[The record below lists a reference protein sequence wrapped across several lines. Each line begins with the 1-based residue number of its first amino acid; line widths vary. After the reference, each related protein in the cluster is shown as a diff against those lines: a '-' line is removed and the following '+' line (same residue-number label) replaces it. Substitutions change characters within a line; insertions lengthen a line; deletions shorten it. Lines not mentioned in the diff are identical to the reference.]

1 MTHEIY
7 LSPDDVV
14 GPGADEQLSE
24 IIWDSALIISE
35 MVGAEPGSGEFID
48 IYQGLK
54 DAFAGT
60 EAHNKQA
67 AFYALTLIQVML
79 QSGRVALVSK
89 TDTIDSMRDS
99 IIDISQMAYRTVMF
113 VMAVSQPYGSVLV
126 LDNEE
131 FDNLPAED
139 TTFLFPIDSLEGTG
153 HELSE

>member
-7 LSPDDVV
+7 LSPDDIV
-14 GPGADEQLSE
+14 GPVADDQISE
-24 IIWDSALIISE
+24 IIWDSALIISD
-35 MVGAEPGSGEFID
+35 MVGADPGSAEFID

-89 TDTIDSMRDS
+89 NNTLDSTRDS

-113 VMAVSQPYGSVLV
+113 VMAISQPYGSVLV

-131 FDNLPAED
+131 FDNLSSED
-139 TTFLFPIDSLEGTG
+139 TTFLFPIDSLEGTEN
-153 HELSE
+153 ELSE